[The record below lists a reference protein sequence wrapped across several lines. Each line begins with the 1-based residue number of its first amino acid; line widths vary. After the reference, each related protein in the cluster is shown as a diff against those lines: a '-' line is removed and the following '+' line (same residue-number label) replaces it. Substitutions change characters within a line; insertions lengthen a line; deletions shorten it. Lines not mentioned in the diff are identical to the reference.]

1 MPSAFEL
8 PPALAGGEQFHFL
21 GFSQIVCNYWAKAH
35 YIWNF
40 IILIGLKP
48 NPIHKLP
55 PAFVLNGGGGFHRY

>member
-1 MPSAFEL
+1 
-8 PPALAGGEQFHFL
+8 
-21 GFSQIVCNYWAKAH
+21 CNYWAKAH

-55 PAFVLNGGGGFHRY
+55 PAFVLNGGGGFHRYKRLTIFPLVGNEGESEF